1 MINRAFEIMYYRVLI
16 AIVFS
21 NKNNENKK
29 NIIILEEKLWYFKV
43 RYELKKAV
51 LIFNF

>member
-1 MINRAFEIMYYRVLI
+1 MKIMINRAFEIMYYRVLI

-29 NIIILEEKLWYFKV
+29 NIIILEEKL
-43 RYELKKAV
+43 
-51 LIFNF
+51 